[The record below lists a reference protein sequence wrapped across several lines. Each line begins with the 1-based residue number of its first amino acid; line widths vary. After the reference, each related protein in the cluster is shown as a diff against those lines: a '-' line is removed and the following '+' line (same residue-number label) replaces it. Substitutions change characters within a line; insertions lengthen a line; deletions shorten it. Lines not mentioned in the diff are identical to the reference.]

1 MNCLIDEPP
10 SCDQGVQRSFYARS
24 ARDRVDESG
33 RHSDRL
39 PVVCFDGARVD
50 GVRKCSLDGE
60 QHFAD

>member
-10 SCDQGVQRSFYARS
+10 SRDQGVQRSFYARS
-24 ARDRVDESG
+24 SGDRVDERG
-33 RHSDRL
+33 RHSDHP
-39 PVVCFDGARVD
+39 PVVRFDGARVN